1 MAANQ
6 LYTLLQLGHQLR
18 QVQGGI
24 EISNCLYGDFTVDF
38 VSWDDDQRE
47 TQRWKIQISEE
58 RREEIHI
65 PIQSRSQAQF
75 CQFLLW

>member
-1 MAANQ
+1 MG
-6 LYTLLQLGHQLR
+6 TKLR
-18 QVQGGI
+18 AG
-24 EISNCLYGDFTVDF
+24 LYGDFTLDF

-58 RREEIHI
+58 RRKEIHI